1 MSVSVWN
8 ALLLN
13 KPVLICVIPVRRLRF
28 LYLPAS
34 CEAVELRLDY
44 LDDLKPSP
52 ELRGFIENYVSHYP
66 TIVTVR
72 EYDEG
77 GNRVIDPSIKYEVL
91 ELGRDVG
98 ALVDVEASLLAK
110 NAETY
115 GKLVEGSIVSR
126 HVFSKEVNSYE
137 LALKDLELA
146 KGYKALIYKI
156 FTVKD
161 DDFVSL
167 LSLVYRA
174 GIHVAVIPSNPV
186 YRAVSMMMGSSLM
199 YCSVRQR
206 TGPGQLNIGVCSK
219 IKTFKRSLT
228 MYGSG

>member
-1 MSVSVWN
+1 MN
-8 ALLLN
+8 AWSGLLLN
-13 KPVLICVIPVRRLRF
+13 KPVLICAIPVRRLRF
-28 LYLPAS
+28 QYLPAS

-44 LDDLKPSP
+44 LDDLRPSP
-52 ELRGFIENYVSHYP
+52 ELRGFIEDYASHYP

-72 EYDEG
+72 EYNEG

-91 ELGRDVG
+91 ELGRGVG

-110 NAETY
+110 SPETY

-137 LALKDLELA
+137 LALRDLELA
-146 KGYKALIYKI
+146 RRYGALIYKI
-156 FTVKD
+156 FTVRD
-161 DDFVSL
+161 DDFVNL
-167 LSLVYRA
+167 LSLVGKA

-219 IKTFKRSLT
+219 IKMFKRSLA
-228 MYGSG
+228 MYGPE